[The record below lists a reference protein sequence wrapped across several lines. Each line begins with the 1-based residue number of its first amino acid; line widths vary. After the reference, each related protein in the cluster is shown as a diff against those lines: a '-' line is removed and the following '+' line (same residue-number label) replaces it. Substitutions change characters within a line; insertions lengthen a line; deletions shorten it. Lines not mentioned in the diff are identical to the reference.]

1 MPKGDNQV
9 NLRANLDFKRML
21 ISMHKTKVV
30 ETIMVMKKKMVK
42 LMRKMVMK
50 MAMNMMTKIMMMTT
64 RKRMTTMMMMMKKK
78 MKVKN

>member
-30 ETIMVMKKKMVK
+30 ETIMVMKKKMVRQVAPRCSYE
-42 LMRKMVMK
+42 LQ
-50 MAMNMMTKIMMMTT
+50 
-64 RKRMTTMMMMMKKK
+64 
-78 MKVKN
+78 KNLHQELQVQVFRCFYMPK